1 MFCENDLNSRLM
13 LAALR
18 NLRTSH
24 KWYALVVW
32 TPQKNH
38 HLMVLLGI
46 FSLFAFGLCPLSLL
60 WLCSWLQQSRRGCR
74 ALGMDCSAIM
84 RDITCQG
91 LKVLHGQWTI
101 FSTCENPN
109 IFLPHCWWNQS
120 IRFYLWPFVEIGF
133 QSGGRVRTDFVH
145 LLWMSCAWLD
155 WLSQDRQ

>member
-32 TPQKNH
+32 TPQKKTIIWWYYLASFLFLLLAFAPFPFFDFAAGFNKAAEAALRWGWTVLQSWGTSH
-38 HLMVLLGI
+38 VKASKCCMVNG
-46 FSLFAFGLCPLSLL
+46 
-60 WLCSWLQQSRRGCR
+60 R
-74 ALGMDCSAIM
+74 
-84 RDITCQG
+84 
-91 LKVLHGQWTI
+91 
-101 FSTCENPN
+101 
-109 IFLPHCWWNQS
+109 FLAHVKTQTYPHCWWNQS

-133 QSGGRVRTDFVH
+133 HSGGRVRTDFVH